1 MIYRNFGTAPTQ
13 NKLNVKA
20 DMKRKIRFKL
30 KTVINGEIFKT
41 SSDFTE
47 YSVECYFTEIAPVI
61 KIIEV
66 NS

>member
-1 MIYRNFGTAPTQ
+1 
-13 NKLNVKA
+13 
-20 DMKRKIRFKL
+20 MKRKIRFKL